1 MGRVP
6 QLTCLYAE
14 HTKVGVG
21 FQEVVRLNL
30 LGQFLWFES
39 ATLAD
44 TKELNPLSWWVLSIG
59 LAISATTSTSPLTLA
74 LICLSAIAVVL
85 IARKSAPW
93 SRSLSFYIATGLA
106 VIVIRLAFR
115 IIFNSDTPT
124 NPVLALPQIVFNL
137 GALGDLKLFGAI
149 GSATLV
155 AACTDG
161 LRMAAIVL
169 SVGLANTLANPRRV
183 LKNTPGALYE
193 VATALVIAIN
203 MAPQLIA
210 STKRVRKA
218 RELRRS
224 TAKDALNS
232 VLIPILED
240 TVGRSMALAA
250 SMDARGFGRTGTM
263 SKIQV
268 FTSRAGSLI
277 AVTLFAVGSYLL
289 LTGVAVEVWL
299 LTFAFGLAGFAISLR
314 VSSLAHIKTKFRPD
328 KWRRID
334 FVVVAVATAIAT
346 VSLTGVL
353 P

>member
-1 MGRVP
+1 
-6 QLTCLYAE
+6 
-14 HTKVGVG
+14 
-21 FQEVVRLNL
+21 
-30 LGQFLWFES
+30 
-39 ATLAD
+39 
-44 TKELNPLSWWVLSIG
+44 
-59 LAISATTSTSPLTLA
+59 
-74 LICLSAIAVVL
+74 
-85 IARKSAPW
+85 
-93 SRSLSFYIATGLA
+93 
-106 VIVIRLAFR
+106 
-115 IIFNSDTPT
+115 
-124 NPVLALPQIVFNL
+124 
-137 GALGDLKLFGAI
+137 
-149 GSATLV
+149 
-155 AACTDG
+155 
-161 LRMAAIVL
+161 MAAIVL
-169 SVGLANTLANPRRV
+169 SVGLANSLANPRRV

-224 TAKDALNS
+224 TARDALNS

-314 VSSLAHIKTKFRPD
+314 VSSLTQIKTKFRPD

-334 FVVVAVATAIAT
+334 FVVVAVAAAIAS